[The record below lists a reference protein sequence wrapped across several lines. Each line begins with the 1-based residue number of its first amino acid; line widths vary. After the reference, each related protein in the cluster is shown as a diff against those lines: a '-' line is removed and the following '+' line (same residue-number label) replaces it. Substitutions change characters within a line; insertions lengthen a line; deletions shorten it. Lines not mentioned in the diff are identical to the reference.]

1 MHTEALRRVTKALMQ
16 ILPTGQEGDPREV
29 QAVVFDELIPA
40 NTMGYVKFQGSLWRA
55 RCPQQV
61 SLEPGMRVRVLDR
74 QNLTLIVEPIA
85 HYASSFNLT
94 AQSNPFIDVM
104 VSKDF

>member
-1 MHTEALRRVTKALMQ
+1 MHTEAFRRVTQALMQ
-16 ILPTGQEGDPREV
+16 ILPTGQEGNPREV
-29 QAVVFDELIPA
+29 QATVLEPIPA
-40 NTMGYVKFQGSLWRA
+40 NTTGYIKFQGSLWRA
-55 RCPQQV
+55 WCPQQV

-85 HYASSFNLT
+85 HYVSSFNLT